1 MGLLDWLT
9 EGLGPNGGMP
19 PSGALEQQA
28 NPLLPPMPPERGF
41 GMDAPNL
48 ADPMTQ
54 AMPGGQGGGVGQPP
68 VPLPQPRPAGAG
80 LPQPPTDLSA
90 AAAAPGAPLNLAPPP
105 GGMMAQSAMPQPPQQ
120 GAAASL
126 LGRALG
132 LSPERDRQV
141 SSSLAAG
148 LKSVGEN
155 YKKPGLA
162 ALAGST
168 GAAMEGGEKRT
179 DKDTDQRTKL
189 IQQAISAQAA
199 GDRAGYLKS
208 MMQINNLKLQQAAD
222 PQAAAKAKASMTDEQ
237 KAVKVL
243 ELLNNDIQLKGIK
256 STLATLQKQGT
267 PAEIAAA
274 QKKFDELYATK
285 QKEFGE
291 RLRAGSQYNPLTYTS
306 ADDLRKNAQKGDIFR
321 NPKDGKLYVYD
332 PGAKASGGQKAGAAD
347 AATPSSPRA
356 AMAAM
361 TPDAMAMAGD
371 DTDEDAA

>member
-19 PSGALEQQA
+19 LSGALEQQA

-68 VPLPQPRPAGAG
+68 VPLRQPRPAGAG

-90 AAAAPGAPLNLAPPP
+90 AGAAPGAPLNLAPPP
-105 GGMMAQSAMPQPPQQ
+105 GGMMAQSAMAQPPQQ

-222 PQAAAKAKASMTDEQ
+222 PQAAAKAKGSMTDEQ

-332 PGAKASGGQKAGAAD
+332 PGAKASSGQKASAAD
-347 AATPSSPRA
+347 TATPSSPRA